1 MVVQGF
7 HGVLL
12 SEKRSQ
18 NPSGLLQGKPKTE
31 KLQHL
36 RRKVSA
42 TDTATPI
49 SLLPAG
55 RANAIMAATKSDP
68 AHRNLPKE
76 P

>member
-18 NPSGLLQGKPKTE
+18 NPSGLLQGKPKTQ
-31 KLQHL
+31 KMQHL

-42 TDTATPI
+42 TDTGTPI
-49 SLLPAG
+49 SLLTAG
-55 RANAIMAATKSDP
+55 KANAIMAPPKPDAV
-68 AHRNLPKE
+68 HRNLPKE
-76 P
+76 S